1 MSIPAA
7 VDPLFESTRAA
18 IRFALNHQQSLPSP
32 VMSRVMV
39 ARSRL
44 KLIELAD
51 GRKIEVTVRKGRAKD
66 DQLKGLDGSAQ
77 AGMILQAVSR
87 LTHAQQLVVIVRST
101 PASITCSCRRPCCRG
116 RRPNPQWTEPV
127 EFLCEYLRT
136 EAKLSKVKGKRGLS
150 TPPMLRRLLV
160 EKHFLPGR
168 EMTLVEIAR
177 TFDITEATVIQ
188 HQKPIRAWLESQE
201 GHAWRA
207 LDARMSASGIVGFLA

>member
-1 MSIPAA
+1 MNR
-7 VDPLFESTRAA
+7 E
-18 IRFALNHQQSLPSP
+18 
-32 VMSRVMV
+32 MV
-39 ARSRL
+39 ARSRQ

-51 GRKIEVTVRKGRAKD
+51 GRKIQVTVRKGRAKD

-87 LTHAQQLVVIVRST
+87 LPHAQQLVVITRST
-101 PASITCSCRRPCCRG
+101 PASLTCNCRRPCCRG
-116 RRPNPQWTEPV
+116 RKPNPQWIEPV

-136 EAKLSKVKGKRGLS
+136 EAKLSKVRGKRGLS
-150 TPPMLRRLLV
+150 TPPMLRRALV

-168 EMTLVEIAR
+168 EMTLVELGR
-177 TFDITEATVIQ
+177 VFDVTEATVIQ

-207 LDARMSASGIVGFLA
+207 LDKSMSNAGVVGFMP